1 MANRLSYYAYGL
13 CIGSDIPLPV
23 SWQSSACRGNAQ
35 PDIEIY
41 LGVVP
46 AAPDDL
52 KAASD
57 LCRFDARRC
66 WLHVP
71 HVAHFWSEDGTRICV
86 QPAEGAD
93 ETTIAAF
100 LVTSLIPT
108 ALAQQNKVIMPGS
121 SISMPDGALLIL
133 GPSTIG
139 KSTLAY
145 QLYKQGYPL
154 ITDEFCLLSQIDGRI
169 HVTPGYPAVALWL
182 NMLELF
188 EESPDH
194 LERVRS
200 AINKYY
206 VPTPTQ
212 HPTTPQPVE
221 RIVMLGQSNKPEFAV
236 DQLRGMHKGARLFAI
251 MHTLNPASMYE
262 ISPRFGQFV
271 FQMAQQLPMIS
282 ITRPTHPVQLDD
294 LMQYVLENAHG

>member
-108 ALAQQNKVIMPGS
+108 ALAQQNKVIMPDKIGGDHMAS
-121 SISMPDGALLIL
+121 LVVMPD
-133 GPSTIG
+133 
-139 KSTLAY
+139 
-145 QLYKQGYPL
+145 L
-154 ITDEFCLLSQIDGRI
+154 ITFMDQLSIEGESTTNLEEVEIADFKDQVDCQSIRDLNLRSRTGCTIIGYIKPDGRYI
-169 HVTPGYPAVALWL
+169 INPEPD
-182 NMLELF
+182 LEL
-188 EESPDH
+188 EPKGK
-194 LERVRS
+194 V
-200 AINKYY
+200 
-206 VPTPTQ
+206 
-212 HPTTPQPVE
+212 
-221 RIVMLGQSNKPEFAV
+221 IVLGRPEQIQRLNQMFHIH
-236 DQLRGMHKGARLFAI
+236 QLK
-251 MHTLNPASMYE
+251 TDE
-262 ISPRFGQFV
+262 I
-271 FQMAQQLPMIS
+271 
-282 ITRPTHPVQLDD
+282 
-294 LMQYVLENAHG
+294 